1 MGCRGE
7 EATMKSVLRKVGI
20 LLAII
25 VLATIGAMSWWSV
38 GVLVGQD
45 TQLLQTQEVLA
56 ELNVLLARLA
66 AVEEAGL
73 RRSPASH
80 DTWNRFWETHRH
92 LKHLTAASPDQ
103 QKRLG
108 RLGEILDEGSAG
120 QQARRTGET
129 HRIIAAMVD
138 AEYQLVHE
146 RNNQAHRIV
155 QVAYRTQVVRTVAA
169 ITILGSI
176 VFLAWRNARQRQQ
189 TIDALRTRDARFR
202 QLADAMPQIVWI
214 SDAQGSATYLNQQ
227 WRDYTGLDAAG
238 SAEVQQVIHPDDLP
252 SIYSRFAAA
261 CSDRSIFQTE
271 YRLRRAGGTD
281 YRWFLARATPVCD
294 AQGGLVG
301 WYGTSTDIDDQK
313 QVECKIARINEEL
326 EQRVL
331 ERTRELAAANAG
343 LRQEMEE
350 RAQIE
355 RELHKAKEAAEA
367 ANRAKGEFLANM
379 SHEIRTPMNGIL
391 GMTYLLLDTDL
402 SPQQR
407 EYLQMVE
414 ESGEALLAIIN
425 DILDFSKIEAG
436 KLDMA
441 SAPFQLRACLEHTLR
456 LLALRAAS
464 KGLALPLRVAADV
477 PDLMI
482 GDQGRLRQVL
492 LNLVGNAI
500 KFTERGEVA
509 VEVHVEGTG
518 NREPGTGE
526 GGSANAAALQ
536 ASRTVAGD
544 ASAMPCCL
552 HVRVRDTGIGIPADK
567 LAAIFAPFVQADSS
581 TTRNYGGTG
590 LGLAICTRLA
600 ALMGGRIWVES
611 EPGQGSIFHF
621 TAYLRT
627 AAPIALALPCSDDRA
642 RRETSEETSGSVERP
657 LRILLAEDNSINQ
670 RLGLAILEKRGHTVV
685 VVGSGREALTALE
698 HEGFD
703 VLLMDVQMPEM
714 DGFEATASVRRR
726 EDLTGGRLPII
737 ALTAHAMKGDRERC
751 LAAGMDGY
759 VTKPLQPREL
769 FHTIDEVLSRTRR
782 STSACWAVST
792 SCPDLIAGVL
802 VP

>member
-1 MGCRGE
+1 M
-7 EATMKSVLRKVGI
+7 
-20 LLAII
+20 
-25 VLATIGAMSWWSV
+25 
-38 GVLVGQD
+38 
-45 TQLLQTQEVLA
+45 
-56 ELNVLLARLA
+56 
-66 AVEEAGL
+66 
-73 RRSPASH
+73 
-80 DTWNRFWETHRH
+80 
-92 LKHLTAASPDQ
+92 
-103 QKRLG
+103 
-108 RLGEILDEGSAG
+108 
-120 QQARRTGET
+120 
-129 HRIIAAMVD
+129 
-138 AEYQLVHE
+138 
-146 RNNQAHRIV
+146 
-155 QVAYRTQVVRTVAA
+155 VRTVAG
-169 ITILGSI
+169 ISIVGSI
-176 VFLAWRNARQRQQ
+176 VFLARRNARQRQQ
-189 TIDALRTRDARFR
+189 TIDALRARDARFR

-214 SDAQGSATYLNQQ
+214 SDAEGTPTYLNQQ
-227 WRDYTGLDAAG
+227 WRDYTGLDEAG
-238 SAEVQQVIHPDDLP
+238 PDAIQQVVHPEDLA
-252 SIYSRFAAA
+252 SLYSRFAEA
-261 CSDRSIFQTE
+261 CSAHTVYQTE

-294 AQGGLVG
+294 VQGGLVG
-301 WYGTSTDIDDQK
+301 WYGTSTDINDQK

-343 LRQEMEE
+343 LRQKMVE

-367 ANRAKGEFLANM
+367 ANRAKSEFLANM

-391 GMTYLLLDTDL
+391 GMTHLLLDTDL

-407 EYLQMVE
+407 EYLQMAE
-414 ESGEALLAIIN
+414 ESGEALLTIIN

-441 SAPFQLRACLEHTLR
+441 SAPFPLRACLEQTLKP
-456 LLALRAAS
+456 LILRAAG
-464 KGLALPLRVAADV
+464 KGLVLPLRVAAEV

-509 VEVHVEGTG
+509 IEVHVAGDG
-518 NREPGTGE
+518 DAEPT
-526 GGSANAAALQ
+526 NAAA
-536 ASRTVAGD
+536 TPVVGD
-544 ASAMPCCL
+544 ASSVPCLL
-552 HVRVRDTGIGIPADK
+552 HVQVRDTGIGIPEDK
-567 LAAIFAPFVQADSS
+567 LSAVFAPFVQADSS

-600 ALMGGRIWVES
+600 GLMGGRIWAES

-621 TAYLRT
+621 TACLRT
-627 AAPIALALPCSDDRA
+627 PAPIDPSLPRGDDRA
-642 RRETSEETSGSVERP
+642 PADTAKERRGKGAEKP
-657 LRILLAEDNSINQ
+657 LRILLAEDNPVNQ
-670 RLGLAILEKRGHTVV
+670 RLGSAILEKRRHTVV
-685 VVGSGREALTALE
+685 VVGSGREALTALQ
-698 HEGFD
+698 GKVFD

-714 DGFEATASVRRR
+714 DGFEATAAIRRR
-726 EDLTGGRLPII
+726 EERMGGRLPII

-769 FHTIDEVLSRTRR
+769 FRTIDEVLSRRR
-782 STSACWAVST
+782 NCPS
-792 SCPDLIAGVL
+792 SCGAASSPFPNRIDGAL